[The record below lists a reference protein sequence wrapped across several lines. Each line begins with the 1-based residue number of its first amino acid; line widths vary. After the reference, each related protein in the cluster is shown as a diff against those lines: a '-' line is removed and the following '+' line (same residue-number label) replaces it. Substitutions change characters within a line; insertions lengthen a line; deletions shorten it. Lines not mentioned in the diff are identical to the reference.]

1 MTWLRGP
8 TVAAAL
14 LTDAVFGEPPQAVHP
29 IVLVGRAVSA
39 FEERAF
45 ALKDARQRRFAGLL
59 LAVTLPAIS
68 FALARM
74 AIRLATPRLRWPF
87 EIVLLSSALSMRGL
101 ARSALAV
108 ERELEGGD
116 LVTARIRVGEL
127 VGRDTAHLSPHEV
140 VRAAIESVA
149 ENTSDGVVAPMFYG
163 LLWGAP
169 GALAYKAV
177 NTLDSMIGHPHP
189 PYEDLGWASA
199 RLDDFA
205 NLLPARLTALFAAA
219 VSDSVGIAATT
230 LIIARRY
237 GPLAKS
243 PNAGWAEAAFAGAL
257 GLKLGGANW
266 YGGVLRRGPIL
277 GSGRPP
283 EAADVRL
290 AVRLMRRTCLLF
302 AGLALTAA
310 ILLGRTP

>member
-1 MTWLRGP
+1 M
-8 TVAAAL
+8 
-14 LTDAVFGEPPQAVHP
+14 LTDAVFGEPPEAVHP
-29 IVLVGRAVSA
+29 IVLLGCAVSA

-45 ALKDARQRRFAGLL
+45 TLKGARQRRFAGLL

-74 AIRLATPRLRWPF
+74 AIRLASPRLRWPF

-116 LVTARIRVGEL
+116 LLTARVRVGEL

-177 NTLDSMIGHPHP
+177 NTLDSMIGHTHP

-219 VSDSVGIAATT
+219 VSDSVGSAATI

-257 GLKLGGANW
+257 GLKLGGSNS
-266 YGGVLRRGPIL
+266 YSGVLRPGPTL
-277 GSGRPP
+277 GEGRPP
-283 EAADVRL
+283 EAADIRR
-290 AVRLMRRTCLLF
+290 AVSLMRRVCLLLGALVF
-302 AGLALTAA
+302 SATLAGERP
-310 ILLGRTP
+310 GG